1 MSGNR
6 VAGACLSGGL
16 VTDFESG
23 RLTGFLEALA
33 EVAILAGKPGVDVD
47 TLTVVAQAIAERGK
61 SK

>member
-1 MSGNR
+1 M
-6 VAGACLSGGL
+6 
-16 VTDFESG
+16 TDFESG